1 MRIKLFSVVALVGVL
16 LLAACGK
23 SDSDLQ
29 RAASNKLSSDSIS
42 GVTVAVKDGTA
53 TLTGEVKDVTVKTK
67 AEADVKGIEGIK
79 TVNNNL
85 TLIPLAPAPTPM
97 GADKTMEGTIN
108 ENLKKANVTGVTVSV
123 SNGEVTLSGE
133 IPKADLA
140 KAMQAASSTNPKKVN
155 NQLKTK

>member
-1 MRIKLFSVVALVGVL
+1 MKIKLLSVVALACVL

-29 RAASNKLSSDSIS
+29 KAASDKLTADSIS

-53 TLTGEVKDVTVKTK
+53 TLTGEVKDITVKTK

-97 GADKTMEGTIN
+97 GNDKMMEGTIN
-108 ENLKKANVTGVTVSV
+108 ENLKKANVTGVTVAV
-123 SNGEVTLSGE
+123 SNGEVTLTGE

-140 KAMQAASSTNPKKVN
+140 KAMQAANAANPKKVN